1 MNNHLEHINSTHDVT
16 INHTTKT
23 VTKTTT
29 PDNPNYRNFTIE
41 QAVWRATGGAQL
53 PNNHTII
60 MDYYGPAG
68 TFDTSHIPLIVAAL
82 DDLNDAVADKAA
94 DIGLVPLA
102 NTNRDAIVAERC
114 GGTVFEDIYLA
125 AREMVVDLTTDTVTH
140 SDLRP
145 ENYALDTQGKLH
157 LFDFESVELAPH
169 TAAWSALIINLWLTN
184 HPQVDAVINTNL
196 WTPEC
201 LTFKAALTTT
211 HKAWKNGPE
220 AAHAHLHSL
229 DSLAQRCGIPPISAL
244 AN

>member
-1 MNNHLEHINSTHDVT
+1 
-16 INHTTKT
+16 
-23 VTKTTT
+23 
-29 PDNPNYRNFTIE
+29 
-41 QAVWRATGGAQL
+41 
-53 PNNHTII
+53 
-60 MDYYGPAG
+60 MDYFGPAG
-68 TFDTSHIPLIVAAL
+68 TFNTSHIPLIATAP

-102 NTNRDAIVAERC
+102 NTNRDTIVATRC
-114 GGTVFEDIYLA
+114 GGTIFEDTYLA
-125 AREMVVDLTTDTVTH
+125 AREMVTDLPTDTVTH

-145 ENYALDTQGKLH
+145 ENYALDEHGELH

-169 TAAWSALIINLWLTN
+169 TAAWSPLIVNLWLTN

-220 AAHAHLHSL
+220 AAHSHLHSL
-229 DSLAQRCGIPPISAL
+229 DLLARHCGIPPISAL

>member
-1 MNNHLEHINSTHDVT
+1 MNNHTEHINSTHNVT

-29 PDNPNYRNFTIE
+29 PDNPNYNNFTIE
-41 QAVWRATGGAQL
+41 QAVWRATGGAQF
-53 PNNHTII
+53 PNDHTIV
-60 MDYYGPAG
+60 MDYFGPAG
-68 TFDTSHIPLIVAAL
+68 TFETSHIPLIAAGL
-82 DDLNDAVADKAA
+82 DDLNDAVSDKAA

-114 GGTVFEDIYLA
+114 GGTAFETAYLA
-125 AREMVVDLTTDTVTH
+125 VREMVANLPTDTVTH
-140 SDLRP
+140 TDLRP
-145 ENYALDTQGKLH
+145 ENYALDTHEKLH
-157 LFDFESVELAPH
+157 LFDFESAELAPH
-169 TAAWSALIINLWLTN
+169 TAAWSALLIDLWLN
-184 HPQVDAVINTNL
+184 EHPQAGDVIDTEL
-196 WTPEC
+196 WSPEC

-229 DSLAQRCGIPPISAL
+229 DLLAQRCGIPPISAL

>member
-1 MNNHLEHINSTHDVT
+1 MNNHLEHINSTHNVT

-68 TFDTSHIPLIVAAL
+68 TFDASHIPLIKTAL
-82 DDLNDAVADKAA
+82 DNLNDAVSDKAG

-114 GGTVFEDIYLA
+114 GGTIFEDTYLA
-125 AREMVVDLTTDTVTH
+125 AREMVEYLPHDTVTH
-140 SDLRP
+140 TDLRP
-145 ENYALDTQGKLH
+145 DNYAVDDHGKLH
-157 LFDFESVELAPH
+157 LFDFESAEQAPH
-169 TAAWSALIINLWLTN
+169 AAAWSALAIYLWLN
-184 HPQVDAVINTNL
+184 EHPQAGDVIDTEL
-196 WTPEC
+196 WSPEC
-201 LTFKAALTTT
+201 LTFKAALTAT

-220 AAHAHLHSL
+220 AAHSHLHSL
-229 DSLAQRCGIPPISAL
+229 DLLARHCGIPPISGL
-244 AN
+244 TN

>member
-41 QAVWRATGGAQL
+41 QAVWRELGGAQL
-53 PNNHTII
+53 PNDHTIV
-60 MDYYGPAG
+60 MDYFGPAG
-68 TFDTSHIPLIVAAL
+68 TFDASHIPLIKTAL
-82 DDLNDAVADKAA
+82 DNLNDAVADKAG

-114 GGTVFEDIYLA
+114 GETVFEDTYLA
-125 AREMVVDLTTDTVTH
+125 AREMVTDLPHDTVTH
-140 SDLRP
+140 TDLRP
-145 ENYALDTQGKLH
+145 DNYAVDEHSKLH
-157 LFDFESVELAPH
+157 LFDSESAELAPH
-169 TAAWSALIINLWLTN
+169 AAAWSALVIYLWLN
-184 HPQVDAVINTNL
+184 EHPQVDAVISTDL
-196 WTPEC
+196 WSPEY

-229 DSLAQRCGIPPISAL
+229 NLLARRCGIPSISAL